1 MLAQI
6 GAERT
11 VQAEGQRADV
21 VKAGFRKL
29 RGSVRER
36 ASRSVGDRAG
46 NHHRQSVA
54 TLATG
59 FFEELF
65 DGEQR
70 RFGVERVEDC
80 FDEQDVGAAIGQA
93 ANRLAVV
100 LDQFVKAGVA
110 KARVVRV
117 EVEMVAVR
125 DVEAEHSGDKARLG
139 RVFGGEFVTRERVLH
154 RRRSTHKPGFRAFSV
169 GL

>member
-1 MLAQI
+1 MLAQVG
-6 GAERT
+6 GAERAIE
-11 VQAEGQRADV
+11 AERQRADV
-21 VKAGFRKL
+21 VERVPEGFRRL
-29 RGSVRER
+29 SGQR
-36 ASRSVGDRAG
+36 AAGRVGDRAG
-46 NHHRQSVA
+46 NHHWQSVA

-70 RFGVERVEDC
+70 RLGVERVEDR

-110 KARVVRV
+110 KARVV
-117 EVEMVAVR
+117 
-125 DVEAEHSGDKARLG
+125 H
-139 RVFGGEFVTRERVLH
+139 
-154 RRRSTHKPGFRAFSV
+154 V
-169 GL
+169 G